1 MKKYDCSK
9 VLDFKHEKDRM
20 CKIIDDCDNC
30 CFGHLI
36 RPKDGELLC
45 DWISVITEDEIS
57 ALQKWSDEHPQ
68 RTRAEAFLERVPTCS
83 RQNVILRN
91 GKRVYK
97 PAVCWRDVIDGACE
111 CKSCSDCWEQP
122 YHGEFERKRR
132 RRNENEHE
140 ED

>member
-45 DWISVITEDEIS
+45 DCFSDITENEIS

-68 RTRAEAFLERVPTCS
+68 KTRAEAFLERVPTFCLADGN
-83 RQNVILRN
+83 RLNI
-91 GKRVYK
+91 
-97 PAVCWRDVIDGACE
+97 CWSIASGVEVDCVGVE
-111 CKSCSDCWEQP
+111 CKDCWNEP
-122 YHGEFERKRR
+122 YKGEFERKRR